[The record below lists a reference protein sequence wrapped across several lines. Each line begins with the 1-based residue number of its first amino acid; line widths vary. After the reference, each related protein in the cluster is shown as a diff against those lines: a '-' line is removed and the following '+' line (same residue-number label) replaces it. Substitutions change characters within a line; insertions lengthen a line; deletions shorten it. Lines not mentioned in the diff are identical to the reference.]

1 LGGFTI
7 ECDGE
12 FIEMPFDG
20 NWMVSTLEG
29 RFPNSVMLRI
39 DETRFK
45 LGFEKHCVSTVYGK
59 GRYAT
64 LGYCGHGL
72 TVR

>member
-1 LGGFTI
+1 MGGFTV

-29 RFPNSVMLRI
+29 RFPNSDMLRM
-39 DETRFK
+39 DGNRFK
-45 LGFEKHCVSTVYGK
+45 LGFEKHCVSTGDARAAMPRWPIA
-59 GRYAT
+59 GT
-64 LGYCGHGL
+64 
-72 TVR
+72 T